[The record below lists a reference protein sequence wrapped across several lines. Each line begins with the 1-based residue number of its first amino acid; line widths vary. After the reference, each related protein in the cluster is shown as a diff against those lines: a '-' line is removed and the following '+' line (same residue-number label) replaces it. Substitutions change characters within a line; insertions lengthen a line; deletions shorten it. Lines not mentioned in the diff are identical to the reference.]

1 MLPTEDIAKQLT
13 DYNKRLEHLERLE
26 GPIWW
31 QGGGGRTL
39 QYCTTSGS
47 RNDFNEFTV
56 SCNWPTVFA
65 AVDCAWFALWS
76 DYANSY
82 QYHLQKDFTV
92 NVNGASLRV
101 KGLGALARVWYINFF
116 AIGTI

>member
-13 DYNKRLEHLERLE
+13 DFSKRLQHLERLE
-26 GPIWW
+26 GTIEW
-31 QGGGGRTL
+31 QGGSGRTL
-39 QYCTTSGS
+39 QYCTTNGS
-47 RNDFNEFTV
+47 NAGFAEFTV
-56 SCNWPTVFA
+56 SCNWPTVFS

-76 DYANSY
+76 DYALSY
-82 QYHLQKDFTV
+82 QHHLQKDFTV

-101 KGLGALARVWYINFF
+101 RGMGGVARKWHINFF